1 MAILEAEQS
10 AFFKHHYHSLWRNQ
24 GIMVREI
31 DVIRQQEGW

>member
-1 MAILEAEQS
+1 MIILESEQS
-10 AFFKHHYHSLWRNQ
+10 AFFKKHYLSNWHNR